1 MRHRVI
7 VLAGITA
14 LALVLAACGGGAATQ
29 GGGAQQPAGGAG
41 QATRP
46 DLVVATPTPTV
57 PGAPTSTPIGG
68 GQAYVVM
75 PPARPTT
82 APTEEAAAEPEVVTL
97 DATAGTG
104 EALDQAWQ
112 EAFGL
117 SPEVPFTI
125 TISQEELTAAL
136 TNRLETAEAVKSVM
150 VTLADGQITLDLTL
164 TVENSDIDAKVVF
177 SVTVDEEG
185 QAVAEVVSAEI
196 AAGAQGG
203 VNITLPDEVL
213 SAVNDALAQAL
224 TGAGAQNQVDVTFT
238 EITVTDGIMTLSG
251 YVTP

>member
-14 LALVLAACGGGAATQ
+14 LALVLVACGGGAATQ

-82 APTEEAAAEPEVVTL
+82 APTEEAAAEPEVTAF

-104 EALDQAWQ
+104 QALDRAWQAAFRLPPEAL
-112 EAFGL
+112 
-117 SPEVPFTI
+117 FTI

-136 TNRLETAEAVKSVM
+136 TNRLKTVEAVKSVTA
-150 VTLADGQITLDLTL
+150 TLADGQITLDLTL
-164 TVENSDIDAKVVF
+164 TIENRDVTAKVVF

-185 QAVAEVVSAEI
+185 QAAVEVISAEI

-213 SAVNDALAQAL
+213 SAANDALAQAL

-251 YVTP
+251 YVAP